1 MFDWLLG
8 KKKDHKD
15 EDEKKK
21 KKASPKKSDGGKPA
35 KKSKPQKSKTKKS
48 KAKKS
53 IAKKSTARKSP
64 SKKTATEQSTAKK
77 SAPKKAEKQTP
88 KPTPEKTPEPVKTET
103 VEKPKKQGWLS
114 KLVDGLS
121 KSSTNIVSGIADVI
135 TKRKLDDDTLQDLED
150 ILIMSDIGPKASARF
165 VANISKDRFDK
176 EVTDD
181 EIRNALAHEIT
192 TVLAPVAHPITLSDN
207 TPHVILVVGVNG
219 SGKTTTIGKLAQ
231 KFSDDGKSVMLAAG
245 DTFRAAAVEQLQ
257 VWGERTGSA
266 VVTKDEGSDAAALAY
281 EAIEKAK
288 SDGAD
293 VLIIDTAGRLHNKDN
308 LMAELEKIVR
318 VIKKHDDSYPHDTVM
333 VLDSTIGQNTVN
345 QVQIFGDK
353 VGVTGLIVTKLDG
366 TAKGGVLIQL
376 ADEFKLPV
384 HAIGVGE
391 GVDDLQPFE
400 PDHYAGSLMG
410 TLTHK
415 N

>member
-8 KKKDHKD
+8 KKKDDKD
-15 EDEKKK
+15 QDEESKQN
-21 KKASPKKSDGGKPA
+21 KKASPKKSDDGKPA
-35 KKSKPQKSKTKKS
+35 KKAKFKKSTAKKS

-53 IAKKSTARKSP
+53 SPKK
-64 SKKTATEQSTAKK
+64 STAKK
-77 SAPKKAEKQTP
+77 STPKKAEKQAP
-88 KPTPEKTPEPVKTET
+88 KPTPEEKPEPQPQTKSTT
-103 VEKPKKQGWLS
+103 DTTTEKPKKSDAPKEQGWLS
-114 KLVDGLS
+114 RLVGGLS
-121 KSSTNIVSGIADVI
+121 KSSNTIVSGITDVI

-176 EVTDD
+176 EITDEEIRTALAD
-181 EIRNALAHEIT
+181 EIA
-192 TVLAPVAHPITLSDN
+192 TVLAPVAQPLILSDN
-207 TPHVILVVGVNG
+207 KPHVILVVGVNG

-257 VWGERTGSA
+257 VWGERTNSP

-308 LMAELEKIVR
+308 LMSELEKVVR
-318 VIKKHDDSYPHDTVM
+318 VIKKHDDNYPHDTVM
-333 VLDSTIGQNTVN
+333 VLDATIGQNTVN
-345 QVQIFGDK
+345 QVQIFGEK

-376 ADEFKLPV
+376 ADEFQLPV

-391 GVDDLQPFE
+391 GIDDLQPFE
-400 PDHYAGSLMG
+400 ADQYAGSLMG
-410 TLTHK
+410 TLQHK
-415 N
+415 V